1 MCVALLLLDLL
12 EAPPSLPSVRFFRQ
26 RSPWDRTEGLGG
38 MQVTW
43 ARTSRRLSLVS
54 RVADSTAIRSRDPLV
69 VVALAR
75 FSLQP
80 TSCFIVME
88 SRLDWACANKVKPL
102 VGSLLRRCFHAYLP
116 SSLLILAGLFLSSS
130 NLCAQSVQQPSG
142 TASALTGKQTEDSS
156 GVEHPVPAERNPR
169 YRLNRSDVL
178 ALSFSLSPEF
188 NQNVTV
194 QPDGFITLQG
204 VGSINV
210 LGLTLP
216 ETVVAIKNAYSK
228 MLRNPIIDVDLTDF
242 QKAYF
247 IVTGQ
252 VSKPGQYDLRY
263 DLTVSEAIAVAG
275 GFLPT
280 AKTQVLLYRR
290 CETGWVEAKELKLKN
305 FLHGK
310 DVAEDVE
317 MRPGDMIFVPEKT
330 ITKIRKYIPYSIGIP
345 LSTTPAVY

>member
-1 MCVALLLLDLL
+1 VLWARTFTGRSLDARTVDA
-12 EAPPSLPSVRFFRQ
+12 APPGSDLSATDAPYFSPPSARFSIVEVFRTHVRAKIALPARPSVRFVICTRN
-26 RSPWDRTEGLGG
+26 L
-38 MQVTW
+38 
-43 ARTSRRLSLVS
+43 ASL
-54 RVADSTAIRSRDPLV
+54 
-69 VVALAR
+69 
-75 FSLQP
+75 
-80 TSCFIVME
+80 
-88 SRLDWACANKVKPL
+88 
-102 VGSLLRRCFHAYLP
+102 
-116 SSLLILAGLFLSSS
+116 LLILAAPLMPVE
-130 NLCAQSVQQPSG
+130 NLHAQQPAQPASAVD
-142 TASALTGKQTEDSS
+142 TASAVAVKSPVDSS

-178 ALSFSLSPEF
+178 SLSFALSPEF

-204 VGSINV
+204 VGSLNV

-216 ETVVAIKNAYSK
+216 EAVVAIKNAYSK
-228 MLRNPIIDVDLTDF
+228 ILRDPIIDIDLTDF

-252 VSKPGQYDLRY
+252 VGKPGQYDLRY

-280 AKTQVLLYRR
+280 AKTQVFLYRR
-290 CETGWVEAKELKLKN
+290 AQTGWVEAKELKMKD

-310 DVAEDVE
+310 NVNEDVE
-317 MRPGDMIFVPEKT
+317 MHPGDMIFVPEKS

-345 LSTTPAVY
+345 LSTTPGVY